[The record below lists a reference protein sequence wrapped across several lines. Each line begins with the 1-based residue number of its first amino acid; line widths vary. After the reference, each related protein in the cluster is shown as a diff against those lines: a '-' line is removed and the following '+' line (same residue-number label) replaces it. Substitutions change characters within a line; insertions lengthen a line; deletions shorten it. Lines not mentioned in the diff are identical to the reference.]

1 MANIN
6 LGITI
11 GDVNGIGIEVILKTL
26 KDKRIS
32 DFCTPVIFRLNKV
45 ISFHE
50 KQLEIHDINF
60 NIINS
65 IDKIKKNKINLYNF
79 IEEAEVNFGKEC
91 NLAGKYALKS
101 IQEACSAIKN
111 KIDVLVTAPINKHAI
126 QKRLI
131 HLSGILNF

>member
-32 DFCTPVIFRLNKV
+32 DFCTPVIFGSNKV
-45 ISFHE
+45 ISFHK

-65 IDKIKKNKINLYNF
+65 IDKIKK
-79 IEEAEVNFGKEC
+79 
-91 NLAGKYALKS
+91 
-101 IQEACSAIKN
+101 
-111 KIDVLVTAPINKHAI
+111 
-126 QKRLI
+126 
-131 HLSGILNF
+131 